1 VEFFST
7 KVDTSEHLF
16 EIGESVILVP
26 DIVQND
32 FDPFCNRVAKGVVV
46 GTEPTLVV
54 HFDSLPSNLPAESWC
69 LVKMAEKLSYYKR
82 VRALVV
88 KFKTTPLFKLISNSF
103 DNSKKMAEKF
113 HQRKIL
119 GLNTID
125 PMGLYPSEKRAV
137 SKAVSSSLSLIQ
149 APPGTRK
156 ALTAGAIIKV
166 SRKKVHNNR

>member
-32 FDPFCNRVAKGVVV
+32 FDPFCNRVAKGVVL

-54 HFDSLPSNLPAESWC
+54 HFDSIPSNLPAESWC
-69 LVKMAEKLSYYKR
+69 LVKMAEKLSYYRR

-88 KFKTTPLFKLISNSF
+88 KFETTPLFKLMRNSF
-103 DNSKKMAEKF
+103 EDNSKKMAEKF
-113 HQRKIL
+113 HQHKII

-125 PMGLYPSEKRAV
+125 PMLLYPSEKRAV

-166 SRKKVHNNR
+166 SRK